1 VPNSSR
7 VYKNANYALL
17 RVLNAHLWKA
27 AGDKV
32 MGKEAKY
39 VKTTNQ

>member
-1 VPNSSR
+1 VSTRTPTT
-7 VYKNANYALL
+7 LL